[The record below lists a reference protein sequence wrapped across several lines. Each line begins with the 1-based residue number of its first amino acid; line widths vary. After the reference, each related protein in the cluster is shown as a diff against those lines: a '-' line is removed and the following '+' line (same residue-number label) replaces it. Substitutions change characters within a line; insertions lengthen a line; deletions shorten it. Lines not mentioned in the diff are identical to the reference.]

1 MLLTIFTPTYN
12 RAHTLKRTFESLCS
26 QKIKDFEWLVVDDG
40 STDETEHLV
49 RDLNKFADFPVRY
62 FKKENGGKHTAYNLA
77 LEYAEGQLFF
87 VLDSDD
93 TIPADFVCT
102 VSQLYAEMAGDDSI
116 GGAIALISD
125 HIGNLRGIRFA
136 DNLKTT
142 LMTLIR
148 KGYIGEYAFI
158 FKTVHARRFRFPVIE
173 SEKYM
178 PLRIVYDMFEEY
190 HFLAV
195 NKILTIREYHTDGL
209 SYSYN
214 RHLVE
219 CPLGFMLFHKN
230 RYLVAQSLSE
240 KISNAIAYCAFRHI
254 ARGKGLET
262 EDFNPVLVRMMSLPG
277 TILAWRFKKN
287 SNRPLFDK
295 TDTSE

>member
-1 MLLTIFTPTYN
+1 MLITIFTPTFN
-12 RAHTLKRTFESLCS
+12 RAHYLEQTFKSLCR
-26 QKIKDFEWLVVDDG
+26 QQGKEFEWLVIDDG
-40 STDETEHLV
+40 STDNTELLIE
-49 RDLNKFADFPVRY
+49 DFSTKADFPVRY
-62 FKKENGGKHTAYNLA
+62 LRKKNGGKHTAYNLA
-77 LEYAEGQLFF
+77 LEHAEGQLFF

-93 TIPADFVCT
+93 TIPDDFVNT

-158 FKTVHARRFRFPVIE
+158 FKTVPARRFRFPVIE

-190 HFLAV
+190 QFLAV

-240 KISNAIAYCAFRHI
+240 KISNAIAYCAFRCI

-262 EDFNPVLVRMMSLPG
+262 EDFNPLLVRIMSLPG

-287 SNRPLFDK
+287 ANRPLFGK